1 MRILMISLLLWFLG
15 LVSGQNYDFSNVPGT
30 VIAHKPSVEQT
41 FLGTP
46 SICVL
51 PDGRYVAS
59 HGIFGKKQNE
69 VSIYWSDDKGG
80 NWGKVSQVKGFWSGL
95 FWHQGALYLM
105 GTDGKYGDIIIR
117 RSEDKG
123 KTWTNPEDRNSG
135 VIRQHTVEK
144 GYHTSAVS
152 LVVANGRIYRP
163 FEVARRSW
171 EWGNFEALVLSAPV
185 DANLLKAKNWKTTTR
200 MAVDTCW
207 GKQYNTWLEGGAVL
221 SSEGHVLNIL
231 RVNNREEETA
241 AIMHVSDD
249 GKKLSFNPEKGF
261 INFPGGCKRF
271 VIRYDEESGR
281 YWTLTNWIPEE
292 FEGHNIERTRNTL
305 ALASSTNLRDWEVNE
320 VVLQDD
326 NVQKSGFQY
335 VDWQI
340 EGEDLVFVS
349 RTAFFDGVD
358 YADSQHNSNFITFH
372 RIQNFRE
379 KAENVIE
386 TFKN

>member
-1 MRILMISLLLWFLG
+1 MRFLLFSLLLWPLG
-15 LVSGQNYDFSNVPGT
+15 LVNGQKYDFSHVPGT
-30 VIAHKPSVEQT
+30 VIAHRPVVEQT
-41 FLGTP
+41 YLGTP

-51 PDGRYVAS
+51 PDGKYVAS

-69 VSIYWSDDKGG
+69 VSIYWSVDKGKS
-80 NWGKVSQVKGFWSGL
+80 WEKVSQVKGFWSGL
-95 FWHQGALYLM
+95 FWHQDALYLM
-105 GTDGKYGDIIIR
+105 GVDGKYGDIIIR
-117 RSEDKG
+117 RSDDEG
-123 KTWTNPEDRNSG
+123 TTWTKPEDRNSG

-185 DANLLKAKNWKTTTR
+185 DADLLKAESWITTTR
-200 MAVDTCW
+200 MAVDTSW
-207 GKQYNTWLEGGAVL
+207 GKNHDTWLEGGAVL
-221 SSEGHVLNIL
+221 SPEGHVLNIL

-249 GKKLSFNPEKGF
+249 GKKLSFSSETGF
-261 INFPGGCKRF
+261 ISFPGGCKRF
-271 VIRYDEESGR
+271 VIRYDKESER

-305 ALASSTNLRDWEVNE
+305 ALASSENLHDWVINE
-320 VVLQDD
+320 IVLQDD
-326 NVQKSGFQY
+326 NVEKSGFQY
-335 VDWQI
+335 VDWQT
-340 EGEDLVFVS
+340 EGEDIVFVS

-358 YADSQHNSNFITFH
+358 YADNQHNSNFITFH
-372 RIQNFRE
+372 RLRNFRD
-379 KAENVIE
+379 KTKDILTTIN
-386 TFKN
+386 N